1 MYNDTVISFEELLV
15 KEKTFTI
22 DHHNIQSLAIGMYK
36 AVNNL
41 TGGNLS
47 KLFARNN
54 HNYSLRSKSEL
65 TVSSINT
72 AFKGQNSISYFGSVV
87 WNSISAELREINFF
101 QVFKSEIKPLQQ
113 TNCLCR
119 LSKNYIE
126 YLGFV
131 SIPS

>member
-54 HNYSLRSKSEL
+54 HNYSLCSKSEL
-65 TVSSINT
+65 TVPSINT

-113 TNCLCR
+113 TNCPCR

-126 YLGFV
+126 HLGFV